1 MFLILTMGV
10 LSVLLALILTP
21 ITRDRL
27 GRLGF
32 LDHPD
37 GVRKKHATAV
47 PRVGGIAIV
56 LAYVLTFAIAFALPF
71 SYTSVLRHAL
81 PHILHLVLAGS
92 VVFATGVL
100 DDRLCLSAWKK
111 LAGIASAAVLA
122 YAAGIRVDIHILHGL
137 PAWPR
142 LEFALTVIWLIG
154 CTNAFNLIDGM
165 DGLAAGVGLVATVT
179 LSIAAL
185 TQGNLPLAL
194 ATMPL
199 AGCLLGFLRY
209 NFNGASV
216 FLGDS
221 GSLLIGFLLGCYGA
235 LWSEK
240 SVTLVALTVPLLAVS
255 IPLLDVVLSILR
267 RYLRNRPI
275 FEADRGH
282 IHHKLLERGLSP
294 TSAVLTIYAFCGGVA
309 LLSLVA
315 SSLRNQFSGLIVV
328 VFCPAAWMAIQ
339 QLRYT
344 EFATAGRMFLQG
356 GFRRIIDFE
365 TRLAEFEKTLA
376 RSTGIEECWIRI
388 RSGSR
393 EFGFQGVR
401 MNFEGMVFED
411 FERGN
416 SKRLWELR
424 IPLAEARDVNFFH
437 DVGIE
442 TSSLVLSAFATA
454 VENGMRTCMERLF
467 LEAAATVHP
476 VEVVKIAPIVKRYY
490 AYPQTTAAST
500 FRDASKASRA
510 ASAGVLAARPPNTS
524 TATAPA

>member
-1 MFLILTMGV
+1 MFLILTLGA

-21 ITRDRL
+21 VIRDRI
-27 GRLGF
+27 GKFGF

-37 GVRKKHATAV
+37 GVRKKHAAAV

-56 LAYVLTFAIAFALPF
+56 VAYISTFAIAFALPF
-71 SYTSVLRHAL
+71 TYTYVLHRAL
-81 PHILHLVLAGS
+81 PHILRLVLAGS

-100 DDRLCLSAWKK
+100 DDRLRLSAWKK
-111 LAGIASAAVLA
+111 LIGIGGAAVLA
-122 YAAGIRVDIHILHGL
+122 YAAGIRVDIHILHSL
-137 PAWPR
+137 PAWPG
-142 LEFALTVIWLIG
+142 LGFALTVLWLVG

-179 LSIAAL
+179 MLIAAL

-199 AGCLLGFLRY
+199 AGALLGFLRY

-221 GSLLIGFLLGCYGA
+221 GSLLIGFLLGCFGA

-240 SVTLVALTVPLLAVS
+240 SVTLIALTVPLLAVS
-255 IPLLDVVLSILR
+255 IPLLDVVLSIVR

-282 IHHKLLERGLSP
+282 IHHKLLDRGLSP
-294 TSAVLTIYAFCGGVA
+294 KGAVLTIYGFCGLVA
-309 LLSLVA
+309 ALSLVA

-328 VFCPAAWMAIQ
+328 VFCAAAWTAIQ
-339 QLRYT
+339 HLGYT
-344 EFATAGRMFLQG
+344 EFAMAGKLFLQG

-365 TRLAEFEKTLA
+365 TRLVEFEKTLA
-376 RSTGIEECWIRI
+376 RAAGVEEAWSQI

-401 MNFEGMVFED
+401 MHFEGLVFED
-411 FERGN
+411 FQRSD
-416 SKRLWELR
+416 SKHLWELR
-424 IPLAEARDVNFFH
+424 IPLTDAQAVNFFH
-437 DVGIE
+437 DAGIE
-442 TSSLVLSAFATA
+442 TSTIVLSAFATA
-454 VENGMRTCMERLF
+454 VEHGMRTCMERRLQ
-467 LEAAATVHP
+467 EALSNPAT
-476 VEVVKIAPIVKRYY
+476 EVLKMPAIVKRYY
-490 AYPQTTAAST
+490 AAGAAVGAVNSS
-500 FRDASKASRA
+500 AS
-510 ASAGVLAARPPNTS
+510 
-524 TATAPA
+524 